1 MAKLVSAWR
10 KTHDTRQQ
18 LTPMNPPIITLITDF
33 GLRDGYVGAMKG
45 SILGICPTAH
55 LVDITHKIA
64 PQQVTEAALVL
75 QSVVPYYPPGT
86 VHLVVVDPGVGSE
99 RLPLALAT
107 PQACY
112 VGPDNGVFSLVWRE
126 SLAQWSPAE
135 VRAVVLREQRFWLPQ
150 VSATF
155 HGRDIFAPVAAHLAT
170 GVALEDLGPLLD
182 APMLLD
188 ISEPMWEGEKHNCL
202 VGHVLLIDHFGNA
215 ITNITTTH
223 LQTIAPRDRLSVS
236 IEKPGETD
244 QPVVANPARLP
255 VCTTYADV
263 APGAILALV
272 GSTGRLEIAQR
283 NGNASETLGIRPGCV
298 VRVCREQIISDYLPH
313 HAPW

>member
-1 MAKLVSAWR
+1 MAKLVSAR
-10 KTHDTRQQ
+10 GKTHDTRQQ
-18 LTPMNPPIITLITDF
+18 LNPMNPPIITLTTDF
-33 GLRDGYVGAMKG
+33 GLHDGYVGAMKG

-55 LVDITHKIA
+55 IVDITHAIA
-64 PQQVTEAALVL
+64 PQRVTEAALVL

-99 RLPLALAT
+99 RHPLALAT

-126 SLAQWSPAE
+126 ALAQWSPAE
-135 VRAVVLREQRFWLPQ
+135 VRVVVLHERRFWLPQ

-155 HGRDIFAPVAAHLAT
+155 HGRDLFAPVAAHLAI
-170 GVALEDLGPLLD
+170 GVALEEFGPPLD

-188 ISEPMWEGEKHNCL
+188 IAEPAWDGDGRDCL
-202 VGHVLLIDHFGNA
+202 VGQVLAIDHFGNA

-236 IEKPGETD
+236 ISGEKTD
-244 QPVVANPARLP
+244 QPIVANPTRLP
-255 VCTTYADV
+255 VCSTYADV

-272 GSTGRLEIAQR
+272 GSAGRLEIAQR
-283 NGNASETLGIRPGCV
+283 NGNASETLGIRHGYV
-298 VRVCREQIISDYLPH
+298 VRVCHEQIISDHLPA
-313 HAPW
+313 HAPR